1 MTNSPNPG
9 NEPATTSNR
18 RVWLLLLSRTGIA
31 LGLFLLVGIAGG
43 VWWAWVFVH
52 QRLAPIV
59 QENLSQTL
67 NRPVQLGQ
75 VEGFSP
81 NSLRFRSSSIPA
93 TPTDPDRASVEGVK
107 VVFDPLALLFNRT
120 LKLDITLVKPDVYI
134 EQDEKGRWVS
144 TQLESKDA
152 SGPITT
158 ELQSIRVQNAD
169 VLLLPRLKKRQ
180 GKQGTNAQSAT
191 QQRTPQNTLPDVGQ
205 LVPTGKK
212 GAEAIAFTQVN
223 GGANFLD
230 QNQRI
235 RFNASGLPVVPVAPQ
250 QQPNTT
256 ATPVLGNLK
265 ISGEYRPPTGQTNL
279 LVQGQNLSAVDVDR
293 LVKLPLYLQ
302 AGLVDGNLEIQ
313 LRDEQRPTFKGT
325 AGLKN
330 VTAQVGTVPRPFTN
344 ANGILR
350 FNGYQIGLEN
360 VTTLYGQVPAVANGI
375 IDTKTDGGYNIA
387 AQTKPVTLTKALD
400 TLKVNS
406 PVPVS
411 GEVRADLQLK
421 GSLEKPILSGT
432 AVTTKPTEQLP
443 LKIDKVNF
451 QGLSGQFQLA
461 GSTLSI
467 TDIRALP
474 SVGGKLT
481 GNGRIQL
488 GEKGGL
494 VFDVLA
500 QQVPGDAV
508 AQIYGVKPT
517 NIQIGT
523 VTAKSQVFGT
533 PGNLQT
539 VVQFQAPQAT
549 YPGSGEV
556 IVTEDTTFF
565 RNTTLNVGGGIV
577 KAKGQLNNGR
587 WQASGIANDVQLARL
602 SEVPPQ
608 LQSAQIDGTFNLSG
622 NFGSSATNTIDG
634 TAQGRVNIA
643 GGTVTA
649 SNVKVNNGR
658 WQASGQASGVQLA
671 KLFPQLP
678 PQFQGQLNNGSFN
691 LAGNLENVSAETIR
705 GTASGRLNVGGGTV
719 NAANVQ
725 LNNGRWQASGQASG
739 VQLAKLFPQ
748 LPPQFQG
755 QLNNGSFNLAGNLE
769 NVSAET
775 IRGTASGRLNL
786 GAGSVTA
793 TNVQLNNG
801 RWQASGQATD
811 VQLARL
817 FPQIPPQFQGRLR
830 NGSFNL
836 SGSLENVSPET
847 ISGTA
852 SGRLNLG
859 GGTVNA
865 ANVQL
870 NNGRW
875 QASGEASG
883 VQLARVFP
891 QLPSQF
897 QGQLNNGSFNLSG
910 SLENVSPET
919 ISGTASGRLN
929 LGGGTVNAANVQLNN
944 GRWQASGE
952 ASNVQLARL
961 FPQFQGKLNSGSFNL
976 SGSLAASGA
985 ESITGTASGN
995 LNLGGGTVNAANVQL
1010 NNGRW
1015 QASGEASNVQL
1026 AEVFPQL
1033 PSQFQGRLNNGSFNL
1048 SGSLAASG
1056 AESITGTASGSLNL
1070 GGGTV
1075 NAANVQLNNGRWQ
1088 ASGQADGVQLARVF
1102 PQLPSQFQGQ
1112 LNNGSFNLSGSLAA
1126 FTPASLTGTASGSLN
1141 VGGGTI
1147 TASNIQLQDGRW
1159 QGTIAA
1165 NDVALEEL
1173 AEALPA
1179 SSPIPDVQGRVSG
1192 TLNAS
1197 GSLLASNPAAIQA
1210 TGQVRVEDLVAYELD
1225 FDPVLTGQVNL
1236 VPGQRSSFELTGNQ
1250 NDQISLV
1257 LSPNYQPLSFLLK
1270 RDDVVAQG
1278 DRRGDLFVLD
1288 VENVPLALLKDLAPE
1303 NVLARL
1309 PAAIASQPIGGKLSG
1324 DITIN
1329 LENFSVVGNDIAIAQ
1344 PVFGTFKGTELTID
1358 SFSYAN
1364 GSGTLTRAN
1373 FTQGESEYSLGANF
1387 NQTPRGPEFKL
1398 ALNVEQGKIQDV
1410 LPFLQIFDLQD
1421 LARGGQPPTYARA
1434 AAVKPQPVGLQ
1445 NATLQ
1450 NQLRLFSE
1458 IEAILAAQ
1466 QEERNSS
1473 GIPEL
1478 ADLTGNFFTAEPIII
1493 TASPQEGIEARFNLV
1508 GTDWKWG
1515 KEEEPNRLYKA
1526 DQIVAKGSF
1535 QDGVLTLLP
1544 LRVESDETLVAFNG
1558 IIGGDEQ
1565 SGLLRVANL
1574 PVSPLRRFV
1583 NVPFDIEGQLN
1594 GTAAIAGTITNP
1606 QAKGELRL
1614 ADARLNQTE
1623 VETARGSFQY
1633 SDARLT
1639 FSSTIDTG
1647 QAAAGTTLTENISSP
1662 QASVVTP
1669 PPSGFQCYRQSSDA
1683 SSQSQSPSATRIS
1696 GSIPFYNL
1704 PFPSV
1709 TPDNNCISLDVNVK
1723 NEGLSLLNLLS
1734 RSAVSWKDGTGQVQL
1749 RVDGAVDPT
1758 TGRINQRQLVAAG
1771 SATVKNATIEAQALP
1786 EPLTD
1791 VNGTVRFNFDR
1802 LNVVEELRGNFSGGQ
1817 VVVSGSIPLSDAAQG
1832 TNGEQITVN
1841 LEKLALNLKGL
1852 YNGGVNGNVQISGSA
1867 LSPQIGGQVLLA
1879 DGRVLLGETRGG
1891 GGNGAASAPNGGAA
1905 TEAAQ
1910 PLNPGFNN
1918 LLINLGEGVEIS
1930 RPPLLAFL
1938 AEGDLRL
1945 NGTLDDIEP
1954 SGTIRLKR
1962 GQVNLFT
1969 TQFRLASGYEHT
1981 AVFVPGQGLDPNLDV
1996 RLVASV
2002 PEVTR
2007 SRIAT
2012 ISNTGITSNEISDVP
2027 ATNLGA
2033 LGTVRIQARVTGAA
2047 SELADNLDPTSN
2059 QPSNLELT
2067 SNPSRS
2073 ETEIV
2078 ALLGGSFVD
2087 TLGGDATLGLANL
2100 AGSALLTPFQN
2111 VVGDA
2116 LGLSEFRLFP
2126 TQVTDDKSRTS
2137 TLGLAAELGVDIT
2150 PKLSGSV
2157 SKVLTN
2163 SQAPQFN
2170 VRYRVNDEILLRGGT
2185 DLSDDHRAVL
2195 EYEKRF

>member
-836 SGSLENVSPET
+836 SGSLANASPET
-847 ISGTA
+847 I
-852 SGRLNLG
+852 N
-859 GGTVNA
+859 
-865 ANVQL
+865 
-870 NNGRW
+870 
-875 QASGEASG
+875 
-883 VQLARVFP
+883 
-891 QLPSQF
+891 
-897 QGQLNNGSFNLSG
+897 
-910 SLENVSPET
+910 
-919 ISGTASGRLN
+919 GTASGRLN

>member
-9 NEPATTSNR
+9 NEPATASNR

-81 NSLRFRSSSIPA
+81 NSLRFGSSSIPA

-107 VVFDPLALLFNRT
+107 VIFDPLALLFNRT

-158 ELQSIRVQNAD
+158 ELQSIQVQNAD
-169 VLLLPRLKKRQ
+169 VLLLPRPKKRQ
-180 GKQGTNAQSAT
+180 VKQGTNAQSAT
-191 QQRTPQNTLPDVGQ
+191 QNRKPQNTLPDVGK

-235 RFNASGLPVVPVAPQ
+235 RFNANGLPVVPVAPQ

-256 ATPVLGNLK
+256 ATPVLGNFK
-265 ISGEYRPPTGQTNL
+265 ISGEYRPSIGQTNL

-293 LVKLPLYLQ
+293 LVKLPLDLQ
-302 AGLVDGNLEIQ
+302 AGLLDGNLEIQ

-330 VTAQVGTVPRPFTN
+330 VTAQVGTVPRPFNN

-360 VTTLYGQVPAVANGI
+360 VITLYGQVPGVANGI

-622 NFGSSATNTIDG
+622 NLGSSATNTIDG

-705 GTASGRLNVGGGTV
+705 GKASGRLNVGGGTV

-755 QLNNGSFNLAGNLE
+755 QLNNGSFNLAGSLE

-836 SGSLENVSPET
+836 SGNLENVSPET

-897 QGQLNNGSFNLSG
+897 RGQLNNGSFNLSG
-910 SLENVSPET
+910 SLANASPET

-961 FPQFQGKLNSGSFNL
+961 FPQFQGKLNNGSFNL

-985 ESITGTASGN
+985 ESITGTGSGS

-1056 AESITGTASGSLNL
+1056 AESISGTASGSLNL

-1141 VGGGTI
+1141 LGGGTI

-1179 SSPIPDVQGRVSG
+1179 SSPIPDVRGRISG

-1197 GSLLASNPAAIQA
+1197 GSLLDSNPAAIQA
-1210 TGQVRVEDLVAYELD
+1210 TGQVRVEDLVANELD

-1236 VPGQRSSFELTGNQ
+1236 VPGQRSSFEFTGNQ

-1270 RDDVVAQG
+1270 RDNVVAQG

-1288 VENVPLALLKDLAPE
+1288 VENVPLELLKDLAPK

-1309 PAAIASQPIGGKLSG
+1309 PAAIASQPIEGKLSG

-1329 LENFSVVGNDIAIAQ
+1329 LENSSVVGNDIAIAQ

-1364 GSGTLTRAN
+1364 GSGTVTGAN

-1434 AAVKPQPVGLQ
+1434 AAVQPQSVGLP

-1466 QEERNSS
+1466 QEERDSS
-1473 GIPEL
+1473 GMPEL

-1508 GTDWKWG
+1508 GSDWKWG

-1526 DQIVAKGSF
+1526 DQIFAKGSF

-1544 LRVESDETLVAFNG
+1544 LRVESDETLLAFNG

-1574 PVSPLRRFV
+1574 PISPLRRFV
-1583 NVPFDIEGQLN
+1583 NVPVDIEGELN

-1633 SDARLT
+1633 SNARLT
-1639 FSSTIDTG
+1639 FSSTIDTA
-1647 QAAAGTTLTENISSP
+1647 QAAAGTTLTDNITSP

-1669 PPSGFQCYRQSSDA
+1669 PPSGFQCYRQSTA
-1683 SSQSQSPSATRIS
+1683 IANSQSPTATQIS
-1696 GSIPFYNL
+1696 GSIPFYNV
-1704 PFPSV
+1704 PFSSV
-1709 TPDNNCISLDVNVK
+1709 TPDNNCISLDVNVR

-1802 LNVVEELRGNFSGGQ
+1802 LNVVELRGNFSGGQ

-1832 TNGEQITVN
+1832 TNGEQINVS

-1918 LLINLGEGVEIS
+1918 LLINLGESVEIS

-1954 SGTIRLKR
+1954 SGKIRLKR

-1981 AVFVPGQGLDPNLDV
+1981 AVFVPSQGLDPNLDI

-2033 LGTVRIQARVTGAA
+2033 LGTVRIEARVTGAA

-2073 ETEIV
+2073 ETEII

-2087 TLGGDATLGLANL
+2087 TLGGDPTLGLANL

-2137 TLGLAAELGVDIT
+2137 TLGLAAEVGVDIT

-2185 DLSDDHRAVL
+2185 DLSGDHRGVV

>member
-81 NSLRFRSSSIPA
+81 NSLRFGSSSIPA

-169 VLLLPRLKKRQ
+169 VLLLPRQKKRQ

-256 ATPVLGNLK
+256 ATPVLGNFK

-293 LVKLPLYLQ
+293 LVKLPLDLQ
-302 AGLVDGNLEIQ
+302 AGLLDGNLEIQ

-325 AGLKN
+325 AGLKD

-411 GEVRADLQLK
+411 GEVRADLQLI

-461 GSTLSI
+461 GSALSI

-481 GNGRIQL
+481 GNGRIKL

-556 IVTEDTTFF
+556 IVTKDTTFF

-602 SEVPPQ
+602 AEVPPQ

-622 NFGSSATNTIDG
+622 NLGSSATNTIDG

-691 LAGNLENVSAETIR
+691 LAGNLENVSAQTIS

-847 ISGTA
+847 ISATA

-883 VQLARVFP
+883 VELARVFP

-910 SLENVSPET
+910 SLANASPET

-961 FPQFQGKLNSGSFNL
+961 FPQFQGKLNNGSFNL

-985 ESITGTASGN
+985 ESITGKASGS

-1112 LNNGSFNLSGSLAA
+1112 LNNGSFNLSGSLTA

-1179 SSPIPDVQGRVSG
+1179 SSPIPDVRGRVSG

-1197 GSLLASNPAAIQA
+1197 GSLVSSNPASIQA
-1210 TGQVRVEDLVAYELD
+1210 TGQVRVEDLVANELD

-1288 VENVPLALLKDLAPE
+1288 VQNVPLALLKDLAPK

-1309 PAAIASQPIGGKLSG
+1309 PAAIASQPVGGKLSG

-1329 LENFSVVGNDIAIAQ
+1329 LENSSVVGNDIAIAQ

-1364 GSGTLTRAN
+1364 GSGTLTKAN

-1434 AAVKPQPVGLQ
+1434 AAVKPQPVGLP

-1515 KEEEPNRLYKA
+1515 KEEEPSRLYKA

-1544 LRVESDETLVAFNG
+1544 LRVESDKTLVAFNG

-1583 NVPFDIEGQLN
+1583 NVPVDIEGELN

-1633 SDARLT
+1633 SNARLT
-1639 FSSTIDTG
+1639 FSSTIDTA
-1647 QAAAGTTLTENISSP
+1647 QAAAGTTLTDNITSP

-1669 PPSGFQCYRQSSDA
+1669 PPSGFQCYRQSSAIA
-1683 SSQSQSPSATRIS
+1683 SSQSPTATQIS

-1704 PFPSV
+1704 PFSSV

-1758 TGRINQRQLVAAG
+1758 TGKINQRQLVAAG
-1771 SATVKNATIEAQALP
+1771 SATVKNATIEAQALS

-1791 VNGTVRFNFDR
+1791 VNGTVRFDFNR
-1802 LNVVEELRGNFSGGQ
+1802 LNVVDQLRGNFSGGQ

-1832 TNGEQITVN
+1832 TNGEQINVN

-1867 LSPQIGGQVLLA
+1867 LSPQISGQVLLA

-1905 TEAAQ
+1905 TEATQ

-2137 TLGLAAELGVDIT
+2137 TLGLAAEVGVDIT

-2185 DLSDDHRAVL
+2185 DLSGDHRGVV

>member
-18 RVWLLLLSRTGIA
+18 RVSLLLLSRTGIA

-43 VWWAWVFVH
+43 IWWAWVFVH

-81 NSLRFRSSSIPA
+81 NSLRFGSSSIPA

-256 ATPVLGNLK
+256 TTPVLGNFK

-279 LVQGQNLSAVDVDR
+279 LVQGQNLSAIDVDR
-293 LVKLPLYLQ
+293 LVKLPLDLQ
-302 AGLVDGNLEIQ
+302 AGLLDGNLEIQ

-330 VTAQVGTVPRPFTN
+330 VTAQVGTVARPFTN

-411 GEVRADLQLK
+411 GEVRADLQFK

-556 IVTEDTTFF
+556 IVTENTTFF

-705 GTASGRLNVGGGTV
+705 GTASGRLNLGAGSVT
-719 NAANVQ
+719 ATNVQ

-786 GAGSVTA
+786 GAGSITA

-910 SLENVSPET
+910 SLANASPET
-919 ISGTASGRLN
+919 ISGTASGLLN
-929 LGGGTVNAANVQLNN
+929 LGSGTVNAANVQLNN

-961 FPQFQGKLNSGSFNL
+961 FPQFQGKLNS
-976 SGSLAASGA
+976 
-985 ESITGTASGN
+985 
-995 LNLGGGTVNAANVQL
+995 
-1010 NNGRW
+1010 
-1015 QASGEASNVQL
+1015 
-1026 AEVFPQL
+1026 
-1033 PSQFQGRLNNGSFNL
+1033 GSFNL

-1112 LNNGSFNLSGSLAA
+1112 LNNASFNLSGSLTA

-1173 AEALPA
+1173 AEGLPA
-1179 SSPIPDVQGRVSG
+1179 SSPIPDVRGRVSG

-1197 GSLLASNPAAIQA
+1197 GSLVASNPAAIQA
-1210 TGQVRVEDLVAYELD
+1210 TGQVRVEDLVANELD

-1364 GSGTLTRAN
+1364 GSGALTGAN

-1434 AAVKPQPVGLQ
+1434 AAVQPQSVGLP
-1445 NATLQ
+1445 NGTLQ

-1466 QEERNSS
+1466 QEERDSS
-1473 GIPEL
+1473 GMPEL

-1526 DQIVAKGSF
+1526 DQILAKGSF

-1574 PVSPLRRFV
+1574 PISPLRRFV
-1583 NVPFDIEGQLN
+1583 NVPVDIEGELN

-1633 SDARLT
+1633 SNARLT
-1639 FSSTIDTG
+1639 FSSTIDTA
-1647 QAAAGTTLTENISSP
+1647 QAAVGTTSTDNITSP

-1669 PPSGFQCYRQSSDA
+1669 PPSGFQCYRQSSA
-1683 SSQSQSPSATRIS
+1683 ANSQSPTATQIS
-1696 GSIPFYNL
+1696 GSIPFYNV
-1704 PFPSV
+1704 PFSSV
-1709 TPDNNCISLDVNVK
+1709 TPDNNCISLDVNVR

-1802 LNVVEELRGNFSGGQ
+1802 LNVVEEVRGNFSGGQ

-1832 TNGEQITVN
+1832 TNGEKINVS

-1891 GGNGAASAPNGGAA
+1891 GGNGTASSPNGGAA

-1918 LLINLGEGVEIS
+1918 LLINLGESVEIT

-1981 AVFVPGQGLDPNLDV
+1981 AVFVPSQGLDPNLDV

-2012 ISNTGITSNEISDVP
+2012 ISNTGITSNEITDVP

-2073 ETEIV
+2073 DTEII

-2185 DLSDDHRAVL
+2185 DLSGDHRGVV